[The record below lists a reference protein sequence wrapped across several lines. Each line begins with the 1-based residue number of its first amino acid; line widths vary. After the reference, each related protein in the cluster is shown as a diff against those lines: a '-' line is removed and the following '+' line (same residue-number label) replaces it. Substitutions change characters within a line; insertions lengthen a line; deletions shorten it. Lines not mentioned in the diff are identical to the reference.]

1 MAAGVRAE
9 VTGSLTGAAEVA
21 PVAGAP
27 TRTVAAARRPMLAGL
42 APGPADG

>member
-21 PVAGAP
+21 VAGAP
-27 TRTVAAARRPMLAGL
+27 TRTVAAARWPMLAGL